1 MYFIW
6 YNSYLFLVRH
16 VAMSP
21 IPLKTTALNSVHREL
36 GAKMVDFGGWD
47 MPLHY
52 GSQLAEHL
60 AVRQSVGM
68 FDVSHMC
75 IVDITGNDAKPW
87 LRHLLANDVARLAT
101 PGRALYSCMLNPT
114 GGIIDDLIVYANA
127 DGSYRMV
134 INAGTT
140 DKDLAWMQQHLA
152 PYQVTLLPRRDLAM
166 IALQGPLATEKLWQA
181 VPGLRALTSDLK
193 PFHSIHWQ
201 DWFVARTGYT
211 GEDGF
216 ELMLP
221 ASAAVTLWRQ
231 LYALGV
237 QPTGLG
243 ARDTLRL
250 EAGMN
255 LYGQDMDDT
264 TSPLDS
270 GLAWTVDLK
279 DPSRQF
285 IGRTALESHKTNYR
299 LAGLLLLDKGVLRA
313 HQPVDTAAGQGEI
326 TSGSFSPTL
335 QRSIALARLPGT
347 IADGTIV
354 QVMVRNKPLAAKVV
368 SYPFVRH
375 GRSLLPTLPSSQ
387 ET

>member
-1 MYFIW
+1 
-6 YNSYLFLVRH
+6 
-16 VAMSP
+16 MSP
-21 IPLKTTALNSVHREL
+21 ITLKTTALNSVHREL

-75 IVDITGNDAKPW
+75 IVDITGNDAKNW

-114 GGIIDDLIVYANA
+114 GGIIDDLIVYVNA

-140 DKDLAWMQQHLA
+140 DKDLTWMQQHLA
-152 PYQVTLLPRRDLAM
+152 PYQVSLLPRRDLAM

-181 VPGLRALTSDLK
+181 APGLQALTSYLK

-216 ELMLP
+216 EIMLP
-221 ASAAVTLWRQ
+221 ASAAATLWRQ

-279 DPSRQF
+279 DSSRQF
-285 IGRTALESHKTNYR
+285 IGRTALESHKPNYR

-313 HQPVDTAAGQGEI
+313 HQPVDTEAGQGEI

-335 QRSIALARLPGT
+335 QRSIALARLPSA

-375 GRSLLPTLPSSQ
+375 GRSLLPLLPTSQ
-387 ET
+387 EP